1 MIKDIKA
8 DCLSIKDFLKENRH
22 IKIPYFQRQYV

>member
-1 MIKDIKA
+1 MSRDIDSK
-8 DCLSIKDFLKENRH
+8 CLSIKELLKENKY